1 MAIPVKLE
9 VFEGPLDLLLH
20 LIEKNKIN
28 IYDIPILDITNQYLE
43 YIEDLKH
50 SDMNITSEFMVMAA
64 ELIDIK
70 CRMLLPKDEEE
81 GEEEDPRE
89 ELVRRLLEYKL
100 YKNMAVELREMLDET
115 NGIFREPSIPEEVKA
130 YRPRTEPEELLS
142 DVSLVKLHEI
152 FRDILKR
159 QQDLVDPIRS
169 DFGRVY
175 KEDVKLQDKVR
186 ELADYAKTHSKFS
199 FRELMGK
206 QRSRTHTIVMFLA
219 VLEFIKNGLIRTT
232 QKKVFDD
239 IEIETVEGSDFNDLE
254 IEEIEDEF

>member
-43 YIEDLKH
+43 YIEQLKH
-50 SDMNITSEFMVMAA
+50 ADMNITSEFMVMAA

-70 CRMLLPKDEEE
+70 CRMLLPKEEE
-81 GEEEDPRE
+81 DEEEEDPRE
-89 ELVRRLLEYKL
+89 ELVRRLLEYKM
-100 YKNMAVELREMLDET
+100 YKNMAFELREMLDET
-115 NGIFREPSIPEEVKA
+115 NGVYREPSIPEEVKA
-130 YRPRTEPEELLS
+130 YRPKSDPTELLS

-159 QQDLVDPIRS
+159 QQDLIDPIRS

-175 KEDVKLQDKVR
+175 KEDVKLQDKVK
-186 ELADYAKTHSKFS
+186 ELADFAKTHTRFS
-199 FRELMGK
+199 FRELMGSQK
-206 QRSRTHTIVMFLA
+206 SRTHTIVMFLA
-219 VLEFIKNGLIRTT
+219 VLEFMKNGLIKTS

-239 IEIETVEGSDFNDLE
+239 IEIETVEGSDFNNIE
-254 IEEIEDEF
+254 IEVTDDEF